1 MDEVAEKEQNSKP
14 EIAMAEISYLSRP
27 HSGNVQ
33 IRPDFREYKI
43 PYLSYRDASEDNR
56 VIDIKDLSVSVE
68 GGKVKLSSKR
78 LGKEVCPCFSSAYN
92 YKFGTSEIYQ
102 FLGDVQRQNATK
114 MLSAQLD
121 SLLIMLGHLPRIS
134 YKNIVVSPE
143 SWIIDNLWGD
153 NDFAQSIEKFRSQHE
168 KLGMPRFLSFSQ
180 GDNYFIVDEKSDVS
194 VREFFNLTKKMKT
207 VTLSEF
213 LPLSEDMD
221 HYVAVMEIVQ
231 PFIPAEK

>member
-1 MDEVAEKEQNSKP
+1 MFFIGLQ
-14 EIAMAEISYLSRP
+14 L
-27 HSGNVQ
+27 Q
-33 IRPDFREYKI
+33 IRHIRNISVFR
-43 PYLSYRDASEDNR
+43 RCAASECY
-56 VIDIKDLSVSVE
+56 KYAVSTTGFIVDYV
-68 GGKVKLSSKR
+68 GT
-78 LGKEVCPCFSSAYN
+78 SSAG
-92 YKFGTSEIYQ
+92 FI
-102 FLGDVQRQNATK
+102 
-114 MLSAQLD
+114 
-121 SLLIMLGHLPRIS
+121 
-134 YKNIVVSPE
+134 KNIVVSPE